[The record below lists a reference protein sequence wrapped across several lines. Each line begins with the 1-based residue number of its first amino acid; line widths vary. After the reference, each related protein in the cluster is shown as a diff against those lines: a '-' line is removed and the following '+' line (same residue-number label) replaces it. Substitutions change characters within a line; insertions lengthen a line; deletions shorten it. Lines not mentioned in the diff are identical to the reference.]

1 MMFAAVPLEEVQKQ
15 ILEEMPEAMDDW
27 GYVHGYYVDGYIVGS
42 IEEVTDEYLVLEWWI
57 PVNKDTLLTEEE
69 LAEAVAVWEDEE
81 AEAFYDDTYP
91 CGCCTCCGCIC
102 DFEYEDMWI
111 DEDWE
116 DE

>member
-1 MMFAAVPLEEVQKQ
+1 MFAAVPLEEVQKR
-15 ILEEMPEAMDDW
+15 ILEEQPEAMDDW

-42 IEEVTDEYLVLEWWI
+42 LEEVTDEYLVLEWWI

-69 LAEAVAVWEDEE
+69 FAEAVAVWEEE
-81 AEAFYDDTYP
+81 ESFYDDTYP
-91 CGCCTCCGCIC
+91 CGCCRYCGCSC

-111 DEDWE
+111 DEDLE